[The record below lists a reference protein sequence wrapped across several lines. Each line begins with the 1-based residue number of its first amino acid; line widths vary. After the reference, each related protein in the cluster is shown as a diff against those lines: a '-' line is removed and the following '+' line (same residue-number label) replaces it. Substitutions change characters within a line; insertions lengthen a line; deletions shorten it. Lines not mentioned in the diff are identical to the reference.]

1 MASVTIKINTRT
13 KKTQYLFG
21 LISEI
26 AKSDK
31 NVEIIDPGE
40 SPYNEEFV
48 KEIQKSRASKG
59 KVIKTEDLWK

>member
-1 MASVTIKINTRT
+1 MATVTVKINTRT
-13 KKTQYLFG
+13 KKTQYLMG

-26 AKSDK
+26 AKTDK
-31 NVEIIDPGE
+31 NVEIIDDANR
-40 SPYNEEFV
+40 PYNEEFV

>member
-1 MASVTIKINTRT
+1 MASVTIKIDTRT
-13 KKTQYLFG
+13 KKTQYLLG
-21 LISEI
+21 LIREI
-26 AKSDK
+26 AKNDT
-31 NVEIIDPGE
+31 NVEIIESGK